1 MMTIKKITS
10 ACAEARQVPQMM
22 KDNGV
27 EYHEVKCVN
36 WADEYP
42 YCPQFDVALAHDADN
57 IYIHYRVTEQSVRA
71 VAEKDQDAVWQ
82 DSCVEFF
89 SKPIA
94 DGDIYYNVECNCTGK
109 ILLAAGPV
117 RENRER
123 APQEVTASIKRWASL
138 GAEPFEERMGETLWE
153 VALIIPRT
161 VYFKQDIKTLD
172 GLHASANIYKCGDK
186 LTVPHFV
193 SLYPINAPKPDF
205 HRPDYFQA
213 VTFE

>member
-1 MMTIKKITS
+1 MTVKKLTT
-10 ACAEARQVPQMM
+10 ACLEEQQVPQMM
-22 KDNGV
+22 KDEGV
-27 EYHEVKCVN
+27 EYHKVKCVN
-36 WADEYP
+36 WAEEYP
-42 YCPQFDVALAHDADN
+42 YCPQFEVAIAHDGDN

-89 SKPIA
+89 SKPFA
-94 DGDIYYNVECNCTGK
+94 DGKNYYNVECNCTGK

-123 APQEVTASIKRWASL
+123 AGEEVTSSIKRWASL
-138 GAEPFEERMGETLWE
+138 GTAPFDERMGETSWE

-161 VYFKQDIKTLD
+161 IYFKDDVKTLN
-172 GLHASANIYKCGDK
+172 GLHASANFYKCGDK

-193 SLYPINAPKPDF
+193 SMYPIEVQKPDF
-205 HRPDYFQA
+205 HRPDFFQELI
-213 VTFE
+213 FE